1 MIKMGLSSLGSSHF
15 HGHNGG
21 VRGHA
26 LVAKA
31 TFHSFYAVFLRHMGA
46 TGFPQ
51 ASSRAGVGQF
61 VVTKS
66 TLVRIVRLFRTIFS
80 GRFAAISAA

>member
-31 TFHSFYAVFLRHMGA
+31 TFHTFHTFHALERFRNWCRPNPDCGA
-46 TGFPQ
+46 WWCH
-51 ASSRAGVGQF
+51 
-61 VVTKS
+61 
-66 TLVRIVRLFRTIFS
+66 
-80 GRFAAISAA
+80 